1 MSELTAA
8 LTRMFGFED
17 FRPGQE
23 AVVRAAVEGRD
34 TLALMP
40 TGSGKSLTYQLAA
53 MLRPTPTLV
62 LSPLIALM
70 KDQVD
75 KLPPEVAAQST
86 LINSSLDPDEAAA
99 RLRGVS
105 EGRYRM
111 LYVAPERL
119 RSRNFLD
126 AISRIDVGLVVI
138 DEVHCVS
145 MWGHDFRPDYLFIRR
160 ALDALG
166 TPAILGMTATA
177 TPATEREIAVALGR
191 EPEIVRTSVVRPN
204 LRYDVE
210 IVDGEEARLRT
221 LVRRLHELRGASA
234 IVYARSRRSCESLA
248 RTLRAHDLAA
258 VHYHAGLEPAERAA
272 AQEAFI
278 EGRIQTVVATTAF
291 GMGIDK
297 PDIRLVA
304 LYNYPESLESYV
316 QMVGRAGRDGRASD
330 TLLLASRADAQ
341 QLRRFARSDIPTV
354 DDLRSVYAR
363 LRGRSEVSPEEL
375 GDEPDPRVLVGMLE
389 QVGLVRRGFDAGRA
403 MQIEV
408 PDPPADAA
416 ARIDA
421 LLARYEREA
430 LARTDRLVQLRRV
443 AQLPAPAGGRALWG
457 RRLRRDPGGGC
468 GMCDVCSPL
477 AAPVDE
483 PAAVAPLPD
492 DVAGAIHR
500 AALDLRW
507 PLGRTGLA
515 AMLRGSMSAPRSAQR
530 SSHFGVLAAASQ
542 ADIKRWIQLL
552 EVSGALESFESED
565 GFRLLRAHRAAALPR
580 IGSPAAAGPADEGLF
595 ERLRAWR
602 LERARADEVPAFV
615 VLHDATLRELATA
628 KPASEQDLAAVKGFG
643 PTKLERYARRRA
655 GRDRSF
661 VEPTRLQSGPCGRS
675 ARTDRRALVAGSAGF
690 ASLRSS
696 SSSGSSGRCRSASA

>member
-1 MSELTAA
+1 MSELRPA
-8 LTRMFGFED
+8 LRRLFGFED

-23 AVVRAAVEGRD
+23 QVVRAAVDGRD

-75 KLPPEVAAQST
+75 KLPPEVAAQAT

-99 RLRGVS
+99 RLRAAA
-105 EGRYRM
+105 EGRYRL

-119 RSRNFLD
+119 RQRHFLD
-126 AISRIDVGLVVI
+126 AIAGIDIGLVVI

-166 TPAILGMTATA
+166 APAILGMTATA
-177 TPATEREIAVALGR
+177 TPATEREIAAALGR
-191 EPEIVRTSVVRPN
+191 EPEVVRTSVVRPN

-210 IVDGEEARLRT
+210 IVDGEEDRLRT

-248 RTLRAHDLAA
+248 RTLRVHDLAA
-258 VHYHAGLEPAERAA
+258 VHYHAGLEPQERSA

-330 TLLLASRADAQ
+330 TLLLASRSDAG
-341 QLRRFARSDIPTV
+341 QLRRFAKSDIPTV
-354 DDLRSVYAR
+354 ADLRAVYAR
-363 LRGRSEVSPEEL
+363 LRGRREVLPEEL

-408 PDPPADAA
+408 PDPPADSAQ
-416 ARIDA
+416 RIDD
-421 LLARYEREA
+421 LLARYEQEA
-430 LARTDRLVQLRRV
+430 LARADRLVRFAESRICRHRQV
-443 AQLPAPAGGRALWG
+443 AEHFGETVAE
-457 RRLRRDPGGGC
+457 DC

-477 AAPVDE
+477 AKPAEAPVST
-483 PAAVAPLPD
+483 AAPLPED
-492 DVAGAIHR
+492 IAGADPRRRAR
-500 AALDLRW
+500 AAL
-507 PLGRTGLA
+507 A
-515 AMLRGSMSAPRSAQR
+515 A
-530 SSHFGVLAAASQ
+530 
-542 ADIKRWIQLL
+542 
-552 EVSGALESFESED
+552 
-565 GFRLLRAHRAAALPR
+565 RAHRADGNAARLDECAALGAALTSLRPAR
-580 IGSPAAAGPADEGLF
+580 GREPGGRQALDPAA
-595 ERLRAWR
+595 RAAP
-602 LERARADEVPAFV
+602 E
-615 VLHDATLRELATA
+615 
-628 KPASEQDLAAVKGFG
+628 
-643 PTKLERYARRRA
+643 
-655 GRDRSF
+655 
-661 VEPTRLQSGPCGRS
+661 
-675 ARTDRRALVAGSAGF
+675 
-690 ASLRSS
+690 RSS
-696 SSSGSSGRCRSASA
+696 SSRATTASGCCGRCRERSCRGSAPRPPPVPPTRASSSGCARGGWSGHVWTRCPHTSSCTMRRCASSRPRSPPTSAIWPR

>member
-1 MSELTAA
+1 MSELQLRPA
-8 LTRMFGFED
+8 LRRLFGFAE

-23 AVVRAAVEGRD
+23 QVVRAAVEGRD

-70 KDQVD
+70 KDQLD
-75 KLPPEVAAQST
+75 KLPPEVASQST
-86 LINSSLDPDEAAA
+86 LINSSLEPEEAAR
-99 RLRGVS
+99 RLRDAS
-105 EGRYRM
+105 EGRYRL

-119 RSRNFLD
+119 RQRSFLD
-126 AISRIDVGLVVI
+126 AIARIEIGLVVI

-166 TPAILGMTATA
+166 RPAILGMTATA
-177 TPATEREIAVALGR
+177 TPATEREIAAALGR

-210 IVDGEEARLRT
+210 LVDGEEARLRT

-234 IVYARSRRSCESLA
+234 IVYARSRRSCETLA
-248 RTLRAHDLAA
+248 RTLRAHGLGAI
-258 VHYHAGLEPAERAA
+258 HYHAGLESQERAA

-278 EGRIQTVVATTAF
+278 ESRVQTVVATTAF

-354 DDLRSVYAR
+354 DDLRAVYAR
-363 LRGRSEVSPEEL
+363 LRGRSEVTPEEL
-375 GDEPDPRVLVGMLE
+375 VFGSAGDDPDPRVLIGMLE
-389 QVGLVRRGFDAGRA
+389 QAGLASRGFDAGRA

-408 PDPPADAA
+408 AEPPPDAA
-416 ARIDA
+416 TRIA
-421 LLARYEREA
+421 SLLARYEDGA
-430 LARTDRLVQLRRV
+430 LARADRLVRFAETKACRHRQV
-443 AQLPAPAGGRALWG
+443 AEHFGELLDA
-457 RRLRRDPGGGC
+457 DC

-477 AAPVDE
+477 TRPADE
-483 PAAVAPLPD
+483 EAQAVASLPD
-492 DVAGAIHR
+492 DVAGTIHR
-500 AALDLRW
+500 AVLELRW
-507 PLGRTGLA
+507 PLGRTGLVA
-515 AMLRGSMSAPRSAQR
+515 LLRGSMAAPRSAQR
-530 SSHFGVLAAASQ
+530 SPHFGALAAASQ
-542 ADIKRWIQLL
+542 ADVKRWIQLL
-552 EVSGALESFESED
+552 ELAGALEPFVSED
-565 GFRLLRAHRAAALPR
+565 GFRLLRAVRNVEVPRVGAAAATTP
-580 IGSPAAAGPADEGLF
+580 DEGLF

-602 LERARADEVPAFV
+602 LERARSDEVPAYV
-615 VLHDATLRELATA
+615 VLHDATLRELASA
-628 KPASEQDLAAVKGFG
+628 KPGSHRDLAGVKGFG
-643 PTKLERYARRRA
+643 PTKLERYAA
-655 GRDRSF
+655 D
-661 VEPTRLQSGPCGRS
+661 VLAVIS
-675 ARTDRRALVAGSAGF
+675 ADG
-690 ASLRSS
+690 
-696 SSSGSSGRCRSASA
+696 

>member
-1 MSELTAA
+1 VSELKPA
-8 LTRMFGFED
+8 LTRLFGFAE

-23 AVVRAAVEGRD
+23 QVVRAAVDGRD

-75 KLPPEVAAQST
+75 KLPPEVAAQAT

-99 RLRGVS
+99 RLRAAA
-105 EGRYRM
+105 EGRYRL

-119 RSRNFLD
+119 RQRRFLD
-126 AISRIDVGLVVI
+126 AIAGIDIGLVVI

-166 TPAILGMTATA
+166 RPAILGMTATA
-177 TPATEREIAVALGR
+177 TPTTEREIAAALGR
-191 EPEIVRTSVVRPN
+191 DPEVVRTSVVRSN

-210 IVDGEEARLRT
+210 IVDGEEDRLRT

-234 IVYARSRRSCESLA
+234 IVYARSRRSCETLA
-248 RTLRAHDLAA
+248 RTLRVHDLAA
-258 VHYHAGLEPAERAA
+258 VHYHAGLEPQERSA

-330 TLLLASRADAQ
+330 TLLLASRSDAS

-354 DDLRSVYAR
+354 ADLRAVYAQ
-363 LRGRSEVSPEEL
+363 LRGRREVLPEEL
-375 GDEPDPRVLVGMLE
+375 GDEPDPRVLIGMLE
-389 QVGLVRRGFDAGRA
+389 QVGLVQRGFDAGRA
-403 MQIEV
+403 MQVEV

-416 ARIDA
+416 GRIDT
-421 LLARYEREA
+421 LLARYEQEA
-430 LARTDRLVQLRRV
+430 LARADRLVRFAESRACRHRQV
-443 AQLPAPAGGRALWG
+443 AEHFGEML
-457 RRLRRDPGGGC
+457 DEDC

-477 AAPVDE
+477 AAPADAPVS
-483 PAAVAPLPD
+483 AAPLPD
-492 DVAGAIHR
+492 DIGDAIHR
-500 AALDLRW
+500 AVLELRW
-507 PLGRTGLA
+507 PLGRTGLT

-530 SSHFGVLAAASQ
+530 SPHFGLLSAASQ

-552 EVSGALESFESED
+552 EVSGALESFESDD
-565 GFRLLRAHRAAALPR
+565 GFRLLRAVPGAELPR
-580 IGSPAAAGPADEGLF
+580 IGATAPAGPADEGLF

-602 LERARADEVPAFV
+602 LERAREDEVPAYV
-615 VLHDATLRELATA
+615 VLHDATLRELACA
-628 KPASEQDLAAVKGFG
+628 KPANERDLAAVKGFG
-643 PTKLERYARRRA
+643 PTKLERYGDDVLAVIA
-655 GRDRSF
+655 
-661 VEPTRLQSGPCGRS
+661 
-675 ARTDRRALVAGSAGF
+675 AA
-690 ASLRSS
+690 
-696 SSSGSSGRCRSASA
+696 

>member
-1 MSELTAA
+1 MSELKPA
-8 LTRMFGFED
+8 LTRLFGFDD

-23 AVVRAAVEGRD
+23 QVVRAAVDGRD

-86 LINSSLDPDEAAA
+86 LINSSLSPDEAAA

-105 EGRYRM
+105 DGRYKM

-119 RSRNFLD
+119 RQRSFLE
-126 AISRIDVGLVVI
+126 AIAGIDVGLVVI

-166 TPAILGMTATA
+166 RPAILGMTATA
-177 TPATEREIAVALGR
+177 TPTTEREIAAALGR
-191 EPEIVRTSVVRPN
+191 EPEIVRTSVVRSN

-248 RTLRAHDLAA
+248 RTLRVHDLAA
-258 VHYHAGLEPAERAA
+258 VHYHAGLEPEERSA

-330 TLLLASRADAQ
+330 TLLLASRADSQ

-363 LRGRSEVSPEEL
+363 LRGRGEIAPEEL
-375 GDEPDPRVLVGMLE
+375 GDDPDPRVLVGMLE

-408 PDPPADAA
+408 PQPPADAA
-416 ARIDA
+416 ERIDS

-430 LARTDRLVQLRRV
+430 LARADRLVRFAESKACRHRQV
-443 AQLPAPAGGRALWG
+443 AEHFGETLPE
-457 RRLRRDPGGGC
+457 DC

-477 AAPVDE
+477 AAATME
-483 PAAVAPLPD
+483 PQVTAPLPD
-492 DVAGAIHR
+492 DVAGAIHS
-500 AALDLRW
+500 AVLELRW

-530 SSHFGVLAAASQ
+530 SPHFGLLASATQ
-542 ADIKRWIQLL
+542 AEVKRWIQLL
-552 EVSGALESFESED
+552 EVAGALEAFESDD
-565 GFRLLRAHRAAALPR
+565 GFRLLRAVPGAPLPR
-580 IGSPAAAGPADEGLF
+580 IGGAAASAGPADEGLF

-602 LERARADEVPAFV
+602 LERARVDEVPAYV

-628 KPASEQDLAAVKGFG
+628 KPTSELDLAAVKGFG
-643 PTKLERYARRRA
+643 PTKLERYGDDVLAVIA
-655 GRDRSF
+655 
-661 VEPTRLQSGPCGRS
+661 
-675 ARTDRRALVAGSAGF
+675 AA
-690 ASLRSS
+690 
-696 SSSGSSGRCRSASA
+696 

>member
-1 MSELTAA
+1 M
-8 LTRMFGFED
+8 
-17 FRPGQE
+17 
-23 AVVRAAVEGRD
+23 
-34 TLALMP
+34 
-40 TGSGKSLTYQLAA
+40 
-53 MLRPTPTLV
+53 
-62 LSPLIALM
+62 
-70 KDQVD
+70 
-75 KLPPEVAAQST
+75 
-86 LINSSLDPDEAAA
+86 
-99 RLRGVS
+99 
-105 EGRYRM
+105 
-111 LYVAPERL
+111 
-119 RSRNFLD
+119 
-126 AISRIDVGLVVI
+126 
-138 DEVHCVS
+138 
-145 MWGHDFRPDYLFIRR
+145 
-160 ALDALG
+160 
-166 TPAILGMTATA
+166 
-177 TPATEREIAVALGR
+177 
-191 EPEIVRTSVVRPN
+191 VRPN

-389 QVGLVRRGFDAGRA
+389 QVGLVRRGFDTGRA

-430 LARTDRLVQLRRV
+430 LARTDRLVRFAESR
-443 AQLPAPAGGRALWG
+443 ALPAP
-457 RRLRRDPGGGC
+457 PG
-468 GMCDVCSPL
+468 
-477 AAPVDE
+477 
-483 PAAVAPLPD
+483 
-492 DVAGAIHR
+492 
-500 AALDLRW
+500 
-507 PLGRTGLA
+507 
-515 AMLRGSMSAPRSAQR
+515 
-530 SSHFGVLAAASQ
+530 
-542 ADIKRWIQLL
+542 
-552 EVSGALESFESED
+552 
-565 GFRLLRAHRAAALPR
+565 
-580 IGSPAAAGPADEGLF
+580 
-595 ERLRAWR
+595 
-602 LERARADEVPAFV
+602 
-615 VLHDATLRELATA
+615 
-628 KPASEQDLAAVKGFG
+628 
-643 PTKLERYARRRA
+643 
-655 GRDRSF
+655 
-661 VEPTRLQSGPCGRS
+661 
-675 ARTDRRALVAGSAGF
+675 RRALRGDSRRG
-690 ASLRSS
+690 LRDV
-696 SSSGSSGRCRSASA
+696 

>member
-1 MSELTAA
+1 VSELKPA
-8 LTRMFGFED
+8 LTRLFGFED

-23 AVVRAAVEGRD
+23 QVVRAAVDGRD

-70 KDQVD
+70 KDQLD
-75 KLPPEVAAQST
+75 KLPPEVAAQAT

-105 EGRYRM
+105 EGRYRL

-119 RSRNFLD
+119 RQRHVLA
-126 AISRIDVGLVVI
+126 AIWGIDIGLVVI

-160 ALDALG
+160 ALDALSHG
-166 TPAILGMTATA
+166 SSGRPAILGMTATA
-177 TPATEREIAVALGR
+177 TPATEREIAAALGR
-191 EPEIVRTSVVRPN
+191 EPEVVRTSVVRPN

-210 IVDGEEARLRT
+210 LVDGEEARLRT

-234 IVYARSRRSCESLA
+234 IVYARSRRTCETLA
-248 RTLRAHDLAA
+248 RTLRVHDLSA
-258 VHYHAGLEPAERAA
+258 VHYHAGLEPAERSA

-278 EGRIQTVVATTAF
+278 ESRIQTVVATTAF

-330 TLLLASRADAQ
+330 TLLLASRSDAS
-341 QLRRFARSDIPTV
+341 QLRRFAQSDIPTV
-354 DDLRSVYAR
+354 ENLRAVYSR
-363 LRGRSEVSPEEL
+363 LRDRFEIAPEEL
-375 GDEPDPRVLVGMLE
+375 GNDPDPRVLVGMLE
-389 QVGLVRRGFDAGRA
+389 QVGLVRRGFDAGRT

-416 ARIDA
+416 ERIDM

-430 LARTDRLVQLRRV
+430 LARADRLVRFAESRV
-443 AQLPAPAGGRALWG
+443 CRHRQVAEHFGETLAE
-457 RRLRRDPGGGC
+457 DC

-477 AAPVDE
+477 KAPVEE
-483 PAAVAPLPD
+483 PAAVAELPD
-492 DVAGAIHR
+492 DVAGTIHR
-500 AALDLRW
+500 AVLELRW

-530 SSHFGVLAAASQ
+530 SPHFGVLAAASQ
-542 ADIKRWIQLL
+542 ADLKRWIQLL
-552 EVSGALESFESED
+552 EVAGALEAFESED
-565 GFRLLRAHRAAALPR
+565 GFRLLRAVPNAELPR
-580 IGSPAAAGPADEGLF
+580 IGIRAAAGPADEGLF

-602 LERARADEVPAFV
+602 LERARTDEVPAFV
-615 VLHDATLRELATA
+615 VLHDATLRELASA
-628 KPASEQDLAAVKGFG
+628 KPTSEHDLAAVKGFG
-643 PTKLERYARRRA
+643 PAKLERYAEDVLA
-655 GRDRSF
+655 
-661 VEPTRLQSGPCGRS
+661 VI
-675 ARTDRRALVAGSAGF
+675 
-690 ASLRSS
+690 
-696 SSSGSSGRCRSASA
+696 SAS

>member
-1 MSELTAA
+1 MRSDCVPRLVCMSELRVA
-8 LTRMFGFED
+8 LTRMFGFDD

-126 AISRIDVGLVVI
+126 AISAIDIGLVVI

-258 VHYHAGLEPAERAA
+258 VHYHAGLEPAERRA

-430 LARTDRLVQLRRV
+430 LARTDRLVGFAESRSCRHRQV
-443 AQLPAPAGGRALWG
+443 AEHFGETLLE
-457 RRLRRDPGGGC
+457 DC

-530 SSHFGVLAAASQ
+530 SAHFGVLAAASQ

-565 GFRLLRAHRAAALPR
+565 GFRLLRAHHGAALPR

-643 PTKLERYARRRA
+643 PTKLERYADDVLA
-655 GRDRSF
+655 
-661 VEPTRLQSGPCGRS
+661 VI
-675 ARTDRRALVAGSAGF
+675 A
-690 ASLRSS
+690 AS
-696 SSSGSSGRCRSASA
+696 

>member
-1 MSELTAA
+1 MSELKPA
-8 LTRMFGFED
+8 LTRLFGFAD

-23 AVVRAAVEGRD
+23 QVVRAAVDGRD

-75 KLPPEVAAQST
+75 KLPPEVAAQAT

-99 RLRGVS
+99 RLRAAA
-105 EGRYRM
+105 EGRYRL

-119 RSRNFLD
+119 RQRHFLD
-126 AISRIDVGLVVI
+126 AIAGIDIGLVVI

-166 TPAILGMTATA
+166 RPAILGMTATA
-177 TPATEREIAVALGR
+177 TPATEREIAAALGR
-191 EPEIVRTSVVRPN
+191 EPEVVRTSVVRPN

-210 IVDGEEARLRT
+210 IVDGEEDRLRT

-234 IVYARSRRSCESLA
+234 IVYARSRRSCETLA
-248 RTLRAHDLAA
+248 RTLRVHDLAA
-258 VHYHAGLEPAERAA
+258 VHYHAGLEPQERSA

-330 TLLLASRADAQ
+330 TLLLASRSDAS

-354 DDLRSVYAR
+354 ADLRSVYAR
-363 LRGRSEVSPEEL
+363 LRGRREVLPDEL
-375 GDEPDPRVLVGMLE
+375 ASGGDSDGPDPRVLIGMLE
-389 QVGLVRRGFDAGRA
+389 QVGLVERGFDAGRA

-408 PDPPADAA
+408 PDPPADSAE
-416 ARIDA
+416 RIDS
-421 LLARYEREA
+421 LLARYEQEA
-430 LARTDRLVQLRRV
+430 LTRADRLVRFAESRV
-443 AQLPAPAGGRALWG
+443 CRHRQVAEHFGETLAE
-457 RRLRRDPGGGC
+457 DC

-477 AAPVDE
+477 AAPADA
-483 PAAVAPLPD
+483 PVATTPLPD
-492 DVAGAIHR
+492 DIAGAIHG
-500 AALDLRW
+500 AVLELRW
-507 PLGRTGLA
+507 PLGRTGLT

-530 SSHFGVLAAASQ
+530 SPHFGLLASASQ

-552 EVSGALESFESED
+552 ELSGALESFESDD
-565 GFRLLRAHRAAALPR
+565 GFRLLRAVPGADLPR
-580 IGSPAAAGPADEGLF
+580 IGTPAAAGPADEGLF

-602 LERARADEVPAFV
+602 LERAREDEVPAYV
-615 VLHDATLRELATA
+615 VLHDATLRELASA
-628 KPASEQDLAAVKGFG
+628 KPENERDLAAVKGFG
-643 PTKLERYARRRA
+643 PTKLERYGDDVLAVIA
-655 GRDRSF
+655 
-661 VEPTRLQSGPCGRS
+661 
-675 ARTDRRALVAGSAGF
+675 AA
-690 ASLRSS
+690 
-696 SSSGSSGRCRSASA
+696 

>member
-1 MSELTAA
+1 MSELRPA

-23 AVVRAAVEGRD
+23 QVVRAAVEGRD

-75 KLPPEVAAQST
+75 KLPPEVASQST
-86 LINSSLDPDEAAA
+86 LINSSLHPDEAAA
-99 RLRGVS
+99 RLRSVS
-105 EGRYRM
+105 EGRFRM

-119 RSRNFLD
+119 RQRSFLE
-126 AISRIDVGLVVI
+126 AIAGIDVGLVVI

-166 TPAILGMTATA
+166 RGTAGKPAILGMTATA
-177 TPATEREIAVALGR
+177 TPATEREIATALGR
-191 EPEIVRTSVVRPN
+191 EPEVVRTSVVRPN

-221 LVRRLHELRGASA
+221 LVRRLHDLRGASA
-234 IVYARSRRSCESLA
+234 IVYARSRRSCENLA
-248 RTLRAHDLAA
+248 RTLRVHDLAA
-258 VHYHAGLEPAERAA
+258 VHYHAGLDPEERSA

-278 EGRIQTVVATTAF
+278 EGRVQTVVATTAF

-354 DDLRSVYAR
+354 DHLRSIYAR
-363 LRGRSEVSPEEL
+363 LRGRREVAPEEL
-375 GDEPDPRVLVGMLE
+375 GQEPDPRVLVGMLE
-389 QVGLVRRGFDAGRA
+389 QVGLVRRGFDSGRA

-408 PDPPADAA
+408 PEPPPDAA

-430 LARTDRLVQLRRV
+430 LARADRLVRFAESTACRHGQV
-443 AQLPAPAGGRALWG
+443 AQHFGETMTE
-457 RRLRRDPGGGC
+457 DC
-468 GMCDVCSPL
+468 GMCDVCAPL
-477 AAPVDE
+477 QVASSE
-483 PAAVAPLPD
+483 PAKIAPLPD
-492 DVAGAIHR
+492 DIAGSIH
-500 AALDLRW
+500 AAVLGLRW

-515 AMLRGSMSAPRSAQR
+515 AMLRGSLSAPRSAQR
-530 SSHFGVLAAASQ
+530 SAHFGLLASATAAEV
-542 ADIKRWIQLL
+542 KRWIQLL
-552 EVSGALESFESED
+552 ETTGALEAFESDD
-565 GFRLLRAHRAAALPR
+565 GFRLLRAVPGADLPR
-580 IGSPAAAGPADEGLF
+580 IAGAAASAGPADEGLF

-602 LERARADEVPAFV
+602 LERARVDEVPAYV

-628 KPASEQDLAAVKGFG
+628 KPASELDLAAVKGFG
-643 PTKLERYARRRA
+643 PTKLERYGEDVLAVIA
-655 GRDRSF
+655 
-661 VEPTRLQSGPCGRS
+661 
-675 ARTDRRALVAGSAGF
+675 AA
-690 ASLRSS
+690 
-696 SSSGSSGRCRSASA
+696 

>member
-1 MSELTAA
+1 MSELRPA
-8 LTRMFGFED
+8 LTRLFGFED

-23 AVVRAAVEGRD
+23 QVVRAAVEGRD

-75 KLPPEVAAQST
+75 KLPPEVAAQAT

-99 RLRGVS
+99 RLRAAA
-105 EGRYRM
+105 EGRYRL

-119 RSRNFLD
+119 RQRHFLD
-126 AISRIDVGLVVI
+126 AIAGIEVGLVVI

-166 TPAILGMTATA
+166 HGKSCRPAILGMTATA
-177 TPATEREIAVALGR
+177 TPTTEREIAAALGR
-191 EPEIVRTSVVRPN
+191 EPEVVRTSVVRPN

-210 IVDGEEARLRT
+210 IVDGEEDRLRT

-248 RTLRAHDLAA
+248 RTLRVHDLAA
-258 VHYHAGLEPAERAA
+258 VHYHAGLEPQERSA

-330 TLLLASRADAQ
+330 TLLLASRSDAT

-354 DDLRSVYAR
+354 ADLRSVYAQ
-363 LRGRSEVSPEEL
+363 LRGRREVLPEEL
-375 GDEPDPRVLVGMLE
+375 GDEPDPRVLIGMLE
-389 QVGLVRRGFDAGRA
+389 QVGLVQRGFDAGRA
-403 MQIEV
+403 MQVEV
-408 PDPPADAA
+408 PDPPADSAG
-416 ARIDA
+416 RIDT
-421 LLARYEREA
+421 LLARYEQEA
-430 LARTDRLVQLRRV
+430 LARADRLVRFAESRACRHRQV
-443 AQLPAPAGGRALWG
+443 AEHFGETL
-457 RRLRRDPGGGC
+457 DEDC

-477 AAPVDE
+477 AAPADAPVS
-483 PAAVAPLPD
+483 ATPLPD
-492 DVAGAIHR
+492 DIGGAIHR
-500 AALDLRW
+500 AVLELRW
-507 PLGRTGLA
+507 PLGRTGLT

-530 SSHFGVLAAASQ
+530 SPQFGLLAAASQ
-542 ADIKRWIQLL
+542 ADVKRWIQLL
-552 EVSGALESFESED
+552 EVSGALESFESDD
-565 GFRLLRAHRAAALPR
+565 GFRLLRAVPGRELPR
-580 IGSPAAAGPADEGLF
+580 IDAAAPAGPADEGLF

-602 LERARADEVPAFV
+602 RERAREDEVPAYV
-615 VLHDATLRELATA
+615 VLHDATLRELASA
-628 KPASEQDLAAVKGFG
+628 KPANERDLAAVKGFG
-643 PTKLERYARRRA
+643 PTKLERYGDDVLAVIA
-655 GRDRSF
+655 
-661 VEPTRLQSGPCGRS
+661 
-675 ARTDRRALVAGSAGF
+675 AA
-690 ASLRSS
+690 
-696 SSSGSSGRCRSASA
+696 

>member
-1 MSELTAA
+1 MSELAPA
-8 LTRMFGFED
+8 LTRLFGFPA

-23 AVVRAAVEGRD
+23 QVVRAAVEGRD

-75 KLPPEVAAQST
+75 KLPPEVAAQAT

-99 RLRGVS
+99 RLRAAA
-105 EGRYRM
+105 EGRFRL

-119 RSRNFLD
+119 RQRHFLD
-126 AISRIDVGLVVI
+126 AISGIDIGLVVI

-166 TPAILGMTATA
+166 RPAILGMTATA
-177 TPATEREIAVALGR
+177 TPATEREIATALGR
-191 EPEIVRTSVVRPN
+191 EPEVVRTSVVRPN

-210 IVDGEEARLRT
+210 LVDGEQERLRT
-221 LVRRLHELRGASA
+221 LVRRLHDLRGASA
-234 IVYARSRRSCESLA
+234 IVYARSRRTCEKVA
-248 RTLRAHDLAA
+248 RTLRVHDLAA
-258 VHYHAGLEPAERAA
+258 IHYHAGLEPAERSA
-272 AQEAFI
+272 AQEACI
-278 EGRIQTVVATTAF
+278 EGRVETGGATTAV
-291 GMGIDK
+291 GVGIDK

-330 TLLLASRADAQ
+330 TLLLASRSDAT
-341 QLRRFARSDIPTV
+341 QLRRFAQSDIPTV
-354 DDLRSVYAR
+354 ADLRAVYAR
-363 LRGRSEVSPEEL
+363 LRGRAEALPEEL

-389 QVGLVRRGFDAGRA
+389 QAGLVRRGFDAGRA

-408 PDPPADAA
+408 FEPPADSAE
-416 ARIDA
+416 RIDA

-430 LARTDRLVQLRRV
+430 LARADRLVRFAESRACRHRQV
-443 AQLPAPAGGRALWG
+443 AEHFGETLPEA
-457 RRLRRDPGGGC
+457 C

-477 AAPVDE
+477 AAPAAE
-483 PAAVAPLPD
+483 AERPAAPLPD
-492 DVAGAIHR
+492 DVAAAIHG
-500 AALDLRW
+500 AVLGLKW

-515 AMLRGSMSAPRSAQR
+515 AMLHGSITAPRSAQR
-530 SSHFGVLAAASQ
+530 SPHFGVLAAATQ
-542 ADIKRWIQLL
+542 ADVKRWIQLL
-552 EVSGALESFESED
+552 ELSGALEAFESDD
-565 GFRLLRAHRAAALPR
+565 GFRLLRAVPNAELPR
-580 IGSPAAAGPADEGLF
+580 IGGGGAPDESLF

-602 LERARADEVPAFV
+602 LERARTDEVPAYV
-615 VLHDATLRELATA
+615 VLHDATLRELAAA
-628 KPASEQDLAAVKGFG
+628 KPRSQQDLAAVKGFG
-643 PTKLERYARRRA
+643 PAKLERYAA
-655 GRDRSF
+655 D
-661 VEPTRLQSGPCGRS
+661 VLAVIS
-675 ARTDRRALVAGSAGF
+675 AAPG
-690 ASLRSS
+690 
-696 SSSGSSGRCRSASA
+696 

>member
-1 MSELTAA
+1 
-8 LTRMFGFED
+8 
-17 FRPGQE
+17 
-23 AVVRAAVEGRD
+23 
-34 TLALMP
+34 
-40 TGSGKSLTYQLAA
+40 
-53 MLRPTPTLV
+53 
-62 LSPLIALM
+62 
-70 KDQVD
+70 
-75 KLPPEVAAQST
+75 
-86 LINSSLDPDEAAA
+86 
-99 RLRGVS
+99 
-105 EGRYRM
+105 
-111 LYVAPERL
+111 
-119 RSRNFLD
+119 
-126 AISRIDVGLVVI
+126 
-138 DEVHCVS
+138 
-145 MWGHDFRPDYLFIRR
+145 
-160 ALDALG
+160 
-166 TPAILGMTATA
+166 MTATA

-416 ARIDA
+416 DANRRAPRSLRAGGARPHRP
-421 LLARYEREA
+421 ARA
-430 LARTDRLVQLRRV
+430 LRRV
-443 AQLPAPAGGRALWG
+443 AQLPAPAGGRAL
-457 RRLRRDPGGGC
+457 
-468 GMCDVCSPL
+468 
-477 AAPVDE
+477 
-483 PAAVAPLPD
+483 
-492 DVAGAIHR
+492 
-500 AALDLRW
+500 
-507 PLGRTGLA
+507 
-515 AMLRGSMSAPRSAQR
+515 RG
-530 SSHFGVLAAASQ
+530 
-542 ADIKRWIQLL
+542 D
-552 EVSGALESFESED
+552 
-565 GFRLLRAHRAAALPR
+565 
-580 IGSPAAAGPADEGLF
+580 
-595 ERLRAWR
+595 
-602 LERARADEVPAFV
+602 AR
-615 VLHDATLRELATA
+615 
-628 KPASEQDLAAVKGFG
+628 
-643 PTKLERYARRRA
+643 
-655 GRDRSF
+655 
-661 VEPTRLQSGPCGRS
+661 
-675 ARTDRRALVAGSAGF
+675 
-690 ASLRSS
+690 
-696 SSSGSSGRCRSASA
+696 